1 MKFQTLPLLLKKH
14 QSNETVNIFSPW
26 NFPKTIIETGEKSYQ
41 CKKCPEKFEIVAAL
55 KNHERFHFEEEP
67 FQCNICLKSFW
78 LKSYRA
84 GCMKSHE
91 RIMRTNV
98 SLNFDL

>member
-1 MKFQTLPLLLKKH
+1 MKFQTLTTLMNKD
-14 QSNETVNIFSPW
+14 QSNETVNILCPW
-26 NFPKTIIETGEKSYQ
+26 TFLWTIIQTAEKSYQ
-41 CKKCPEKFEIVAAL
+41 CKKCPERFEVVASL

>member
-1 MKFQTLPLLLKKH
+1 MGLLDGHLAQRLLGFFQ
-14 QSNETVNIFSPW
+14 SV
-26 NFPKTIIETGEKSYQ
+26 ETGEKSYQ
-41 CKKCPEKFEIVAAL
+41 CKKCPERFEVVASL

-91 RIMRTNV
+91 RIM
-98 SLNFDL
+98 